1 MSIVAPGEYSGF
13 QVMGMIEWG
22 QEPKPPKKISWDFQ
36 QNPRNSLDQKFAP
49 KKLHAEF
56 LSLRWDAELRGLDT
70 ETLPGIFRLFRI
82 PQKSLLKSSHP

>member
-22 QEPKPPKKISWDFQ
+22 KSQNPQKIPSGFQ

-49 KKLHAEF
+49 PKKLT
-56 LSLRWDAELRGLDT
+56 R
-70 ETLPGIFRLFRI
+70 
-82 PQKSLLKSSHP
+82 